1 MIHEACDK
9 AKDVCE
15 AISDHGYTGGM
26 TDFVKQNPSSFP
38 DALLCEARGLEVL
51 AGTLRAAGVSGLR
64 VPEVK
69 AVSAHELVI
78 PKIHSGPASEE
89 AMAALGEGLAQM
101 HAVRQ
106 PEYGFDADNMIGMSP
121 QKNRLTDDWG
131 AFFLRD
137 RLGVQVGMV
146 GNDHVRKEFET
157 VLERQG
163 EELARFLNEHCE
175 HPSLLHGDLWSGN
188 VLFDSAGPWLIDPAV
203 YYGDREAD
211 IAMTEL
217 FGGFSSAFYRAYD
230 RGYPRT
236 DVYNTKRA
244 IYNLYHTLNHYNLFG
259 ASYLSACRHN
269 LDVVASL

>member
-1 MIHEACDK
+1 
-9 AKDVCE
+9 
-15 AISDHGYTGGM
+15 
-26 TDFVKQNPSSFP
+26 
-38 DALLCEARGLEVL
+38 
-51 AGTLRAAGVSGLR
+51 
-64 VPEVK
+64 
-69 AVSAHELVI
+69 
-78 PKIHSGPASEE
+78 
-89 AMAALGEGLAQM
+89 
-101 HAVRQ
+101 
-106 PEYGFDADNMIGMSP
+106 MIGRSP

-146 GNDHVRKEFET
+146 GDAHVRREFET

-163 EELARFLNEHCE
+163 DKLAGFLNEHCE

-188 VLFDSAGPWLIDPAV
+188 VLFDSVGPWLIDPAV

-230 RGYPRT
+230 RVYPRT
-236 DVYNTKRA
+236 DVYDTKRA
-244 IYNLYHTLNHYNLFG
+244 IYNLYHTLDHYNLFG

>member
-1 MIHEACDK
+1 MIHEACDN

-15 AISDHGYTGGM
+15 AISDHGYTGSM
-26 TDFVKQNPSSFP
+26 TDYVKQNPSSFP

-51 AGTLRAAGVSGLR
+51 ADTLKAAGVSRLH

-69 AVSAHELVI
+69 AVSARELVI
-78 PKIHSGPASEE
+78 PKIDSGPASEE

-101 HAVRQ
+101 YAVRQ
-106 PEYGFDADNMIGMSP
+106 PEYGFDADNMIGLSP

-131 AFFLRD
+131 AFFLRN
-137 RLGVQVGMV
+137 RLGVQVGMI
-146 GNDHVRKEFET
+146 GNANVRKEFEA
-157 VLERQG
+157 VLERQCD
-163 EELARFLNEHCE
+163 ELTRFLNEHCE

-188 VLFDSAGPWLIDPAV
+188 VLFDSTGPWLIDPAV

-230 RGYPRT
+230 RVYPRT
-236 DVYNTKRA
+236 DVYDTKRA

>member
-15 AISDHGYTGGM
+15 AISDHGYTG
-26 TDFVKQNPSSFP
+26 
-38 DALLCEARGLEVL
+38 
-51 AGTLRAAGVSGLR
+51 GVSGLR

-137 RLGVQVGMV
+137 RLGVQGGMIR
-146 GNDHVRKEFET
+146 NDHVRKEFEA

-163 EELARFLNEHCE
+163 DELARFLNEHCE

-188 VLFDSAGPWLIDPAV
+188 VLFDSAGPWLID
-203 YYGDREAD
+203 
-211 IAMTEL
+211 
-217 FGGFSSAFYRAYD
+217 
-230 RGYPRT
+230 
-236 DVYNTKRA
+236 
-244 IYNLYHTLNHYNLFG
+244 HYNLFG

>member
-1 MIHEACDK
+1 MIHEARDK
-9 AKDVCE
+9 AKGVCE
-15 AISDHGYTGGM
+15 TISDHGYTGGM
-26 TDFVKQNPSSFP
+26 TDFVKQNSSSFP

-51 AGTLRAAGVSGLR
+51 ADLLKTAGVSGLR

-69 AVSAHELVI
+69 AVSARELVI
-78 PKIHSGPASEE
+78 PKIHPVPASEE

-106 PEYGFDADNMIGMSP
+106 PEYGFDADNMIGLSP
-121 QKNRLTDDWG
+121 QKNCLTDNWG

-137 RLGVQVGMV
+137 RLGVQVGMI
-146 GNDHVRKEFET
+146 GNAHVRKEFET
-157 VLERQG
+157 VLNHQG
-163 EELARFLNEHCE
+163 DELARFLNEHCE

-230 RGYPRT
+230 RAYPRT
-236 DVYNTKRA
+236 DVYETKRA
-244 IYNLYHTLNHYNLFG
+244 VYNLYHTLNHYNLFG
-259 ASYLSACRHN
+259 ASYLDACRHN
-269 LDVVASL
+269 LEVISSL

>member
-1 MIHEACDK
+1 MIHEACDN

-15 AISDHGYTGGM
+15 AISDHGYTGSM
-26 TDFVKQNPSSFP
+26 TDYVKQNPSSFP

-51 AGTLRAAGVSGLR
+51 ADTLKAAGVSRLH

-69 AVSAHELVI
+69 AVSARELVI
-78 PKIHSGPASEE
+78 PKIDSGPASEE

-101 HAVRQ
+101 YAVRQ
-106 PEYGFDADNMIGMSP
+106 PEYGFDADNMIGLSP

-131 AFFLRD
+131 AFFLRN
-137 RLGVQVGMV
+137 RLGVQVGMI
-146 GNDHVRKEFET
+146 GNANVRKEFEA
-157 VLERQG
+157 VLERQCD
-163 EELARFLNEHCE
+163 ELTRFLNEHCE

-188 VLFDSAGPWLIDPAV
+188 VLCDSAGPWLIDPAV

-230 RGYPRT
+230 RVYPRT
-236 DVYNTKRA
+236 DVYDTKRA